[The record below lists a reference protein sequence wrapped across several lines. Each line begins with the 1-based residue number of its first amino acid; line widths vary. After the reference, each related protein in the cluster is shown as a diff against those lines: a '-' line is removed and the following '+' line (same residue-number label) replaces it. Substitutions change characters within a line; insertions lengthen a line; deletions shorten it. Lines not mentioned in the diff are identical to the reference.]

1 MHEKDRDWIAYIL
14 ILAVFAALLVGIL
27 AIGAGLELPF
37 LSRGF

>member
-1 MHEKDRDWIAYIL
+1 MHDKNSDWMAYIL
-14 ILAVFAALLVGIL
+14 ILLVFAALLAGIL